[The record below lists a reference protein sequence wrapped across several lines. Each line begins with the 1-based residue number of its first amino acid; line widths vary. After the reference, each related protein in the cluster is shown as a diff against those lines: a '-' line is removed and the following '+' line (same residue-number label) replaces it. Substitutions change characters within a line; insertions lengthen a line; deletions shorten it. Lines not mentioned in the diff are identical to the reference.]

1 VTRYTGGGRR
11 GLLFLEAFHMR
22 VQAKMRCVSKSD
34 TCGNYGPPG
43 VPTQAFVKLSAV
55 QGEENKTWTQWTPSG
70 SAEMQI
76 TNPAALAAFEVGK
89 DYLVTF
95 EAAPEVAPA

>member
-1 VTRYTGGGRR
+1 MNV
-11 GLLFLEAFHMR
+11 
-22 VQAKMRCVSKSD
+22 VAKMRCVSKAD
-34 TCGNYGPPG
+34 TASNYGG
-43 VPTQAFVKLSAV
+43 PTAATQSYVKFAAV

-76 TNPAALAAFEVGK
+76 TNPDTLAAFEVGK

-95 EAAPEVAPA
+95 QPA